1 MEKRTSYY
9 IRSAHQGS
17 TQSRSTYEMWKE
29 EETKDNTIE
38 GTPTSTTWSLPT
50 KLFKL
55 NEGLPLANDQKGP
68 DNFWAFLTKWGGE
81 WIWEGNDKDQK
92 N

>member
-38 GTPTSTTWSLPT
+38 GTPTSIAWSTL
-50 KLFKL
+50 KKVVKL
-55 NEGLPLANDQKGP
+55 NEGLPLARDQTEP
-68 DNFWAFLTKWGGE
+68 DNFWEFLAKWGGE
-81 WIWEGNDKDQK
+81 
-92 N
+92 